1 MPSSTQ
7 NSSFTPNDTALPV
20 GYKLHDYI
28 IEDVLGQGGFG
39 ITYSAREILTNYPV
53 VIKESFL
60 SDFAYR
66 DRITG
71 ELNSTPEGESFIR
84 WAQEHFERTAT
95 LLHKLPRHNNIVHVT
110 NVFRKL
116 NTTYCVMEKIEG
128 R

>member
-1 MPSSTQ
+1 MQTLTQ

-28 IEDVLGQGGFG
+28 IEDVLGKGGFG

-53 VIKESFL
+53 VIKENFP

-66 DRITG
+66 DPISG
-71 ELNSTPEGESFIR
+71 ELRPMHKCEESYR

-95 LLHKLPRHNNIVHVT
+95 LLHKLPRHNNIV
-110 NVFRKL
+110 
-116 NTTYCVMEKIEG
+116 
-128 R
+128 